1 MGDGAADSL
10 VDSLCFSLDHYSQ
23 ISDVQTLAMLC
34 SVFKAQAPP
43 PPPDSYA
50 LFGHHTSRA
59 SVFPPHHARYVSQIK
74 GCLLTEMETAELLFR
89 NEGAKLSLLHIKEG
103 QRYRDVWEILFRRIY
118 FSFSFG

>member
-1 MGDGAADSL
+1 ML
-10 VDSLCFSLDHYSQ
+10 ILCFSLDHYSQ
-23 ISDVQTLAMLC
+23 INDVQTLAMLC
-34 SVFKAQAPP
+34 SVFKAQA

-74 GCLLTEMETAELLFR
+74 GCLLTEMDTAELLFR
-89 NEGAKLSLLHIKEG
+89 NEGAKLSLKDG
-103 QRYRDVWEILFRRIY
+103 RRYRDVWEILFRRIY

>member
-1 MGDGAADSL
+1 MGDGAADSH

-43 PPPDSYA
+43 PDSYA

-59 SVFPPHHARYVSQIK
+59 SAFPPHHARYVSQIK
-74 GCLLTEMETAELLFR
+74 GCLLTEMETAEL
-89 NEGAKLSLLHIKEG
+89 
-103 QRYRDVWEILFRRIY
+103 RYCDVWEILFRRID

>member
-1 MGDGAADSL
+1 MGDGAADSH

-34 SVFKAQAPP
+34 SVFKAQA

-89 NEGAKLSLLHIKEG
+89 KEGAKRRLLYIKDG
-103 QRYRDVWEILFRRIY
+103 QRYCDVWEILFRRIY
-118 FSFSFG
+118 FSSSFG

>member
-1 MGDGAADSL
+1 MGDGAADSH

-43 PPPDSYA
+43 PDSYA

-59 SVFPPHHARYVSQIK
+59 SAFPPHHARYVSQIK
-74 GCLLTEMETAELLFR
+74 GCLLTEMETAEL
-89 NEGAKLSLLHIKEG
+89 
-103 QRYRDVWEILFRRIY
+103 RYHDVWEILFRRID